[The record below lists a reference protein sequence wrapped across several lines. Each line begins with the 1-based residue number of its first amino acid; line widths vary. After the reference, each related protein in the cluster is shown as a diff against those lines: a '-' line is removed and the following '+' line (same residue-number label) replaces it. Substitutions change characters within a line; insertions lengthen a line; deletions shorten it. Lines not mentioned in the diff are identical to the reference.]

1 MLQSNAFMD
10 YQHQHWRLLVTP
22 ASLGSWNMAVDET
35 ILETI
40 IMGQA
45 LPTLRLYAWEPACLS
60 IGYAQPS
67 TDVDRNR
74 LLDLGWDW
82 VRRPTG
88 GRAILH
94 TDELTYSVIAPLVEP
109 RIGGNLLESYQR
121 LSKALLS
128 SLNNLNIHADAN
140 PTVPTSNTHEK
151 RAVCFEVP
159 SNYEIVVDGKKL
171 IGSAQA
177 RRKNGMLQH
186 GTLPLSGDL
195 TRITNVL
202 VYSDDHKRRE
212 AALSLLSH
220 ATTVEKVLGDQIS
233 WETAAQAFIAGF
245 QSELNLELVQADLSD
260 QEKKRVE
267 ILAEEKYNHPAWLE
281 RI

>member
-1 MLQSNAFMD
+1 MN
-10 YQHQHWRLLVTP
+10 YPHQQWRLIVSP
-22 ASLGSWNMAVDET
+22 PRHGAWNMAVDEAV
-35 ILETI
+35 LETV
-40 IMGQA
+40 GQGQS

-67 TDVDRNR
+67 ADIDRLR
-74 LLDLGWDW
+74 LSSLGWNW

-94 TDELTYSVIAPLVEP
+94 TDELTYSVIVPLTEP
-109 RIGGNLLESYQR
+109 RVSGGVLESYQR

-128 SLNNLNIHADAN
+128 ALHIMNIPAEAHPTN
-140 PTVPTSNTHEK
+140 PTGNTQDN

-159 SNYEIVVDGKKL
+159 SNYEIVVDGKKI

-177 RRKNGMLQH
+177 RRKNGVLQH
-186 GTLPLSGDL
+186 GTLPLWGDL

-202 VYSDDHKRRE
+202 VYSDEFKRRD

-220 ATTVEKVLGDQIS
+220 ATTVETILGFRIS
-233 WETAAQAFIAGF
+233 WMAAADAFISGF
-245 QSELNLELVQADLSD
+245 QTELELELVQSELSNI
-260 QEKKRVE
+260 EIKRANRL
-267 ILAEEKYNHPAWLE
+267 IKEKYNHLSWLE